1 MQSPAKGLAPGRPL
15 LLAGIADGAEGLVI
29 ADLARAVAAGEK
41 APVVS
46 LAVVC
51 RDGPRMALLS
61 RALTFFAPDI
71 EVLEFPAW
79 DCLPYDR
86 SSPHAAVVAQRMMTL
101 ARLARVTAR
110 ERPSVLLTT
119 VNAVT
124 QRVPPRDLLVRQS
137 FSAAPGNVL
146 PMASTIAWLELN
158 GFNRASTVR
167 EPGDYAVRGGILDL
181 FAPGMEA
188 PVRLDFFGD
197 TLETIRRFDP
207 DSQRTDEELRALDL
221 VPMAEFQLTS
231 ETIRLFRTGY
241 VAQFGAASP
250 DDVLYQAVSE
260 GRRFAGMEHWLPL
273 FHPRLDTLFDYLG
286 SKSPSPKG
294 CKGSGEGAPAERSEP
309 PHPGPLPD
317 GERGS
322 GLSSAATPIVLENLA
337 EEAAHERLAQIADYY
352 QARRQTIDQPGGGAP
367 YKPLPPDQ
375 LYLAEAEWR
384 ARLDKAALA
393 RLSPFAAPEGDR
405 AAIEIG
411 ARAGHNFSAERAEPG
426 ANVFDAV
433 KKHVEALRG
442 AGKRAIVA
450 LWSEGSRER
459 MAHVL
464 AEHGLL
470 NLTPVA
476 SWPQALALSRHE
488 VALAVLGIEA
498 GFETADVAVISEQDI
513 LGERLIRAR
522 RAPKRAE
529 NFIAEVT
536 SLATGDLVVHV
547 DHGIGRFA
555 GLRAIEAAGAPH
567 DCLEIHYAGSDKLY
581 LPVENIELLS
591 RYGSEEAHVELD
603 RLGSTAWQARKARM
617 KNRIREMAGELI
629 KVAAERAMHEAPRLA
644 VGAGLYDE
652 FCAGFP
658 YEETDDQQATI
669 AAVIADLASGRPMD
683 RLICGDVG
691 FGKTEVALR
700 AAFIA
705 AMNGKQVAVVVPTT
719 LLARQHA
726 KTFTERMR
734 GYPVHIAQ
742 ASRLVSAKEV
752 AAVKKGLAEGAVDI
766 VIGTHALLG
775 KTVKFK
781 DLGLLVVDEEQHF
794 GVGHKEKL
802 KQLRAEVHVLTLTAT
817 PIPRTLQLALSGV
830 REMSIIA
837 TPPVDRL
844 AVRTFVAPFDPV
856 VVREALLRERYRGGQ
871 SFYVCPR
878 IEDLAETKTFLD
890 KTVPEVRVAVAHGQM
905 PASMLEDIMSAFYDG
920 KFDVLLSTSI
930 VESGLDIPTANTL
943 IVHRAD
949 MFGLAQIYQLR
960 GRVGRAK
967 LRAFALLTLPV
978 ARRITAQ
985 AERRLKVLQ
994 SLDTLGA
1001 GFQLASHDLDI
1012 RGAGNL
1018 LGEEQSGHIKEVGYE
1033 LYQQMLEEAVT
1044 ALKAGISAPAAE
1056 KWSPQIT
1063 IGTPVLIPEDYVAD
1077 LPVRL
1082 ALYRRLAEIEED
1094 RDIEAFAAE
1103 LVDRFGKLPPEVEY
1117 LLQIVAIK
1125 ALCRRAN
1132 VEKIEVGPKGAV
1144 LAFRDNI
1151 FANPEGLLAYI
1162 AKHPVGARVR
1172 PDMKVVFFDEW
1183 ETPAARLKGATGI
1196 LRALAGIAEKA
1207 KEAA

>member
-1 MQSPAKGLAPGRPL
+1 MTAHSHLATKSPAQRLAPGRPL
-15 LLAGIADGAEGLVI
+15 TLAGVVDGAEGLVI
-29 ADLARAVAAGEK
+29 ADLARAIAAGK
-41 APVVS
+41 QAPAVS
-46 LAVVC
+46 IAVVC
-51 RDGPRMALLS
+51 RDGARMAMLA
-61 RALTFFAPDI
+61 RALGFFAPDI
-71 EVLEFPAW
+71 ELLEFPAW

-86 SSPHAAVVAQRMMTL
+86 ASPHATVVALRMMTL
-101 ARLARVTAR
+101 ARLARVTGRAH
-110 ERPSVLLTT
+110 PAVLLTT
-119 VNAVT
+119 VNAVL
-124 QRVPPRDLLVRQS
+124 QRVPARELIAKQS
-137 FSAAPGNVL
+137 LSAAPGNLL
-146 PMASTIAWLELN
+146 PMHGVTQWLDLN

-167 EPGDYAVRGGILDL
+167 EPGDYAVRGGIVDL
-181 FAPGMEA
+181 FAPGMAE

-197 TLETIRRFDP
+197 TLETIRSFDP
-207 DSQRTDEELRALDL
+207 ETQRTTTELRTLDL

-231 ETIRLFRTGY
+231 DTIRLFRTGY
-241 VAQFGAASP
+241 VAQFGAAGP
-250 DDVLYQAVSE
+250 DDVLYEAVSE
-260 GRRFAGMEHWLPL
+260 GRRYAGMEHWLPL
-273 FHPRLDTLFDYLG
+273 FHHRMATLFDYI
-286 SKSPSPKG
+286 
-294 CKGSGEGAPAERSEP
+294 ERTPLAIEP
-309 PHPGPLPD
+309 
-317 GERGS
+317 
-322 GLSSAATPIVLENLA
+322 LA

-352 QARRQTIDQPGGGAP
+352 GARKEAIDQAGGGAP
-367 YKPLPPDQ
+367 YKPLPPDR

-384 ARLDKAALA
+384 ERLDNAALA
-393 RLSPFAAPEGDR
+393 KLSPFDAPEGTAD
-405 AAIEIG
+405 AIAIG
-411 ARAGHNFSAERAEPG
+411 AHAGRNFAPERSEPG
-426 ANVFDAV
+426 KNVFEAV
-433 KKHVEALRG
+433 TRHVGALQT
-442 AGKRAIVA
+442 AGKRPVIA

-464 AEHGLL
+464 AEHGLV
-470 NLTPVA
+470 NLKSVA
-476 SWPQALALSRHE
+476 SWPQALALARHE
-488 VALAVLGIEA
+488 IALAVLGIET
-498 GFETADVAVISEQDI
+498 GLETSGVAVITEEDI
-513 LGERLIRAR
+513 LGERLVRAR
-522 RAPKRAE
+522 RQPKRAE

-536 SLATGDLVVHV
+536 SLSAGDLVVHL
-547 DHGIGRFA
+547 DHGIGRFV

-567 DCLEIHYAGSDKLY
+567 DCLEIHYAGGDKLF

-591 RYGSEEAHVELD
+591 RYGSDEAGAELD
-603 RLGSTAWQARKARM
+603 RLGGTAWQTRKARM
-617 KNRIREMAGELI
+617 KNRIREIAGELI
-629 KVAAERAMHEAPRLA
+629 KVAAERQLREAPRLA
-644 VGAGLYDE
+644 VEPGLYDE

-669 AAVIADLASGRPMD
+669 AAVLNDLNSGRPMD

-700 AAFIA
+700 AAFIT

-719 LLARQHA
+719 LLARQHM
-726 KTFTERMR
+726 KTFSDRMR
-734 GYPVHIAQ
+734 NYPVNLAQ
-742 ASRLVSAKEV
+742 ASRLVSAAELAKT
-752 AAVKKGLAEGAVDI
+752 KKGIADGTVDI

-775 KTVKFK
+775 KAIKFK
-781 DLGLLVVDEEQHF
+781 DLGLIVVDEEQHF
-794 GVGHKEKL
+794 GVAHKERL

-871 SFYVCPR
+871 AFYVCPR
-878 IEDLAETKTFLD
+878 IEDLADAKAFLD

-905 PASMLEDIMSAFYDG
+905 AATVLEDIMAAFYDG
-920 KFDVLLSTSI
+920 KFDVLLSTTI

-960 GRVGRAK
+960 GRVGRSK
-967 LRAFALLTLPV
+967 LRAYALLTLPA
-978 ARRITAQ
+978 ARKITPQ

-1033 LYQQMLEEAVT
+1033 LYQEMLEEAV
-1044 ALKAGISAPAAE
+1044 ASLKAGVTAPAAE

-1063 IGTPVLIPEDYVAD
+1063 IGTPVLIPEDYVND

-1082 ALYRRLAEIEED
+1082 ALYRRLAEIESD
-1094 RDIEAFAAE
+1094 RDIDAFGAE
-1103 LVDRFGKLPPEVEY
+1103 LVDRFGTLPQEVDY
-1117 LLQIVAIK
+1117 LLQVVAIK

-1132 VEKIEVGPKGAV
+1132 VEKIEVGPKGAL

-1151 FANPEGLLAYI
+1151 FANPEGLIAFI
-1162 AKHPVGARVR
+1162 AKHPEGARVR

-1183 ETPAARLKGATGI
+1183 EGSDARLKGAAGI
-1196 LRALAGIAEKA
+1196 LRSLVGIAEKGA
-1207 KEAA
+1207 KAA